1 MYAKILI
8 LFHNILCQNCHIFNS
23 KVIDFDTDWVKLEW
37 DKPEFDGGSTI
48 TGYII
53 EKRDKQFQKWEVC
66 TRSEGETPICKVSN
80 LIEGSIYEFRVRAVN
95 KAGESEPSDPSIP
108 HRYVIFN
115 VINKCNDLRFK
126 FLN

>member
-1 MYAKILI
+1 M
-8 LFHNILCQNCHIFNS
+8 
-23 KVIDFDTDWVKLEW
+23 KLEW

-66 TRSEGETPICKVSN
+66 ARSEGETPVCKVSG

-95 KAGESEPSDPSIP
+95 KAGESVPSDPSIP
-108 HRYVIFN
+108 HRLAWICQHIRSRIFATY
-115 VINKCNDLRFK
+115 NKLLRASRVQSILN
-126 FLN
+126 FL